1 MGLPLLPALGRRD
14 ANFEAGRLTMNS
26 LIALLFSFIVLGL
39 ARQRLGRFAYVA
51 MGAFTVLYVSYAYY
65 SL

>member
-1 MGLPLLPALGRRD
+1 
-14 ANFEAGRLTMNS
+14 MNS